1 MMRLST
7 IFIIILAVSIAIYY
21 LLTKKE
27 NFETPNRETAIGG
40 MKGDCPGCHNGIGFY
55 QEERKAFVKG
65 NPNPLYGKRTIIDP
79 SQIGFSTNSII
90 NRNQYS
96 DFFDSN
102 GNRRDNPNFKFFTR
116 YKGLGLNPSVYSE
129 PEYSF
134 STL

>member
-1 MMRLST
+1 M
-7 IFIIILAVSIAIYY
+7 AIYY
-21 LLTKKE
+21 LITFLMKKEE

-40 MKGDCPGCHNGIGFY
+40 MKGPSQECPGCKNGIGFY

-96 DFFDSN
+96 DFYDSI

-116 YKGLGLNPSVYSE
+116 YNGLGLNPSVYSE